1 MEYLKVVVPNRSLK
15 DIDVLINK
23 ERLGKVGEVLALK
36 KGVVLV
42 SVDLPNAEEKRVDLC
57 GTTPRYPKVAEIRV

>member
-1 MEYLKVVVPNRSLK
+1 MEYLKVVVPGRSNR

-23 ERLGKVGEVLALK
+23 EK
-36 KGVVLV
+36 KGKIGELLTLSKGIILV